1 MAEII
6 VGARASPLSQAQV
19 EEVAS
24 ALPKV
29 SFRPLFVESTGDLDQ
44 KTSLRTLEK
53 TDFFTKEIDAMLL
66 SGACRIAVH
75 SAKDLPEP
83 LPQGL
88 IMVALTR
95 GVDPSDSLVIQ
106 ENSNTN
112 PLIATS
118 SLKRETAVSALL
130 PQARFCDIRGT
141 IGKRLEKLSSGEID
155 GVVIAEAALIRLK
168 LTHLNRIKLPGVSTP
183 YQGQLAILARSG
195 DQEMVDLFAS
205 LDVRS
210 LPKALYFGPDL
221 PSHEFRDR
229 WLHHYPLIR
238 IEQLPPDPEAYKQW
252 GKATHVIFTSK
263 NAVKTTLNHLKELN
277 IPAESL
283 KEKTVLAIG
292 QATAAIIPFFKEII
306 IAKTETQEGIIELL
320 SPGAFYFYLHSALS
334 RPLLNQALS
343 HHPHVSFAAYTV
355 SQDPLTQIPDLH
367 SFPEAIFSSPST
379 VDAFFTKN
387 PKVPNSL
394 RLTAI
399 GPVTQAALSG
409 YKNAQNTLRSSHFGP
424 HRAL

>member
-24 ALPKV
+24 VLPQV
-29 SFRPLFVESTGDLDQ
+29 SFHPLFVESTGDLDQ
-44 KTSLRTLEK
+44 KTSLRTLDK

-66 SGACRIAVH
+66 SGACRIAIH

-88 IMVALTR
+88 TMVALTR

-106 ENSNTN
+106 ENSSLKKN

-118 SLKRETAVSALL
+118 SLKRESAVSAIL

-183 YQGQLAILARSG
+183 YQGQLAILARTG

-238 IEQLPPDPEAYKQW
+238 IEKLPPNPEAYKQW
-252 GKATHVIFTSK
+252 GKASHVIFTSK
-263 NAVKTTLNHLKELN
+263 NTVKTTLNHLKELN

-292 QATAAIIPFFKEII
+292 QATSAIIPFYKELI

-320 SPGAFYFYLHSALS
+320 SPRAYYFYPHSALS
-334 RPLLNQALS
+334 RPLLDQALS
-343 HHPHVSFAAYTV
+343 LHPHVSFAAYTI
-355 SQDPLTQIPDLH
+355 SQDPLTPIPDLH
-367 SFPEAIFSSPST
+367 SYPEAIFSSPST
-379 VDAFFTKN
+379 VEAFFTRN
-387 PKVPNSL
+387 PKVPDSL

-399 GPVTQAALSG
+399 GPVTQAAL
-409 YKNAQNTLRSSHFGP
+409 KQRLN
-424 HRAL
+424 